1 MKKLLAFVFVFA
13 TVVVATNVLSSCK
26 DYDEDNYDDL
36 QLQLARND
44 KSLRDLIGGN
54 YEELCSLYNLVKD
67 AQEEC
72 SIQCNKKQAEL
83 DSLVT
88 VLTNRLNGIKS
99 CDCDGSG
106 DCHCDG
112 SGNCHCDG
120 SGDCHCDG
128 SGKCNCDLSDL
139 TRRITEAEQD
149 IAGLKTDYQRLEGVV
164 NKIEGSV
171 GTLVGQVSADSATIV
186 DLLGKV
192 GRDSI
197 RITNIY
203 TTLNDYI
210 KREDITNIMQNFLHD
225 QYTKEF
231 IENVL
236 QNYIN
241 NDYLTQN
248 FYNKTEVLNLINQ
261 GVAEAAS
268 NAEEALQ
275 RAKNDSVWIAELWK
289 VDSIVMAKIDSLCDV
304 TQLLEDTLD
313 NYVLKSVYDQF
324 VTKTNNEIANL
335 KAADKRLENLIDSI
349 DSLRYVGDDLL
360 QKQIN
365 AIVLALGGKANVDD
379 LSDIPVLDL
388 SGIRDSLANIWDIK
402 LPALE
407 DAFKTADQALQDQ
420 IDDINDEIDDINDRL
435 DDIEDEIDALKD
447 RVSDLEKKINQITAI
462 IPQAT
467 VNPVFGTFAA
477 PVGISSKV
485 LMAFYGEITSPVE
498 FPTNATANYVKYSDK
513 FTASDWSMISSI
525 VNQETYTAGTIVSGE
540 KDGKASAGT
549 LYVTVNP
556 SEEDFEGQT
565 LKLVNS
571 KDEESKVTLTPLKAE
586 NNYEIMFGYTRAA
599 SANGLYKAEAKLDK
613 ADIDAVKISLN
624 KSELQDA
631 FKAVL
636 SERNMPSLGQL
647 GTTLYD
653 QFNGF
658 LPAQAL
664 KAEWTTTLKDGSTYK
679 RTFRSEYGIA
689 ATAIEPLSF
698 GTFDALNYV
707 TVPGYEQAENFLN
720 DVIDEIKD
728 QLKTQAAK
736 YIGKAKDKI
745 ADMTPELKK
754 LAILKINNMAGEV
767 TYDVVFAPTMTDA
780 DGNTYI
786 VRIDMTDAT
795 PKVYDAV
802 TGKLL
807 YSLGDEGFVV
817 KSDGVHVTVT
827 DKVLYNYLA
836 DGIMSVNQLVGSL
849 EDFIEDVNDLVASVS
864 TKADPLIDKAG
875 NKIYSKLHSYLDKIN
890 RKLVNFVNTTGAR
903 IQPTLLVVSGGGTKL
918 ASGVSGMP
926 TKVDAASVNLIPTT
940 YTAEIVAPAYK
951 KHIIAVDVIKGGA
964 SAQGGD
970 TDCKNALNAFNGQV
984 NKVIDG
990 TSMESIPVTL
1000 ESGYTYV
1007 VAYSALDYHGKI
1019 SMQKFYIK
1027 Y

>member
-26 DYDEDNYDDL
+26 DYDGDTYDDL

-44 KSLRDLIGGN
+44 KSLRDLIGNN
-54 YEELCSLYNLVKD
+54 YEELCSLYNEVKT
-67 AQEEC
+67 AQEQC
-72 SIQCNKKQAEL
+72 SINCVRKHAQLDIAIDSLKGAVKGKADTATVNAIKREIVVINQDITTLTTNYIKL
-83 DSLVT
+83 DST
-88 VLTNRLNGIKS
+88 VNVIQNSIINIYSHISRL
-99 CDCDGSG
+99 
-106 DCHCDG
+106 
-112 SGNCHCDG
+112 
-120 SGDCHCDG
+120 
-128 SGKCNCDLSDL
+128 
-139 TRRITEAEQD
+139 A
-149 IAGLKTDYQRLEGVV
+149 
-164 NKIEGSV
+164 
-171 GTLVGQVSADSATIV
+171 GQVTADSANIQ
-186 DLLGKV
+186 DLLGRVGTNEGNINDLLNRVGINEGKINDLLNRVGINEGNIADLLTTVGDIQGDITTIKSDITTINNRFDNYYTKV
-192 GRDSI
+192 EVDSLDSI
-197 RITNIY
+197 LNAKIDTLESHVNDRFITLESKVN
-203 TTLNDYI
+203 
-210 KREDITNIMQNFLHD
+210 
-225 QYTKEF
+225 
-231 IENVL
+231 
-236 QNYIN
+236 
-241 NDYLTQN
+241 
-248 FYNKTEVLNLINQ
+248 EV
-261 GVAEAAS
+261 AS
-268 NAEEALQ
+268 KAQDAWN
-275 RAKNDSVWIAELWK
+275 RAVNDSVWIAELK
-289 VDSIVMAKIDSLCDV
+289 KNLEKTNERIDSLAGV
-304 TQLLEDTLD
+304 TQHLEDSLD
-313 NYVLKSVYDQF
+313 SYVLKDVYNQF
-324 VTKTNNEIANL
+324 VTETNNKIAAL
-335 KAADKRLENLIDSI
+335 EAADERLESLIDSI
-349 DSLRYVGDDLL
+349 DSLRKNADDLL
-360 QKQIN
+360 QRQIN
-365 AIVLALGGKANVDD
+365 AIVLAMQGQSA
-379 LSDIPVLDL
+379 DI
-388 SGIRDSLANIWDIK
+388 SGLRDSVANILDVRI
-402 LPALE
+402 PNVE
-407 DAFKTADQALQDQ
+407 TAFQNADQLLQDQ
-420 IDDINDEIDDINDRL
+420 IDDINDEISDIKDRL
-435 DDIEDEIDALKD
+435 DDVEDAIDKLTD

-498 FPTNATANYVKYSDK
+498 FPTNATANYVKFSDK

-525 VNQETYTAGTIVSGE
+525 VSQETYTAGTIVSGE

-549 LYVTVNP
+549 LYVTINP

-586 NNYEIMFGYTRAA
+586 NDYEIMFGYTRAA

-707 TVPGYEQAENFLN
+707 TAPGYEQAENFLN

-736 YIGKAKDKI
+736 YIDKAKDKI

-786 VRIDMTDAT
+786 VRIDVVDAT
-795 PKVYDAV
+795 PKIYDAA
-802 TGKLL
+802 TGKML

>member
-26 DYDEDNYDDL
+26 DYDGDTYDDL

-44 KSLRDLIGGN
+44 KSLRDLIGNN
-54 YEELCSLYNLVKD
+54 YEELCSLYNEVKT
-67 AQEEC
+67 AQEQC
-72 SIQCNKKQAEL
+72 SINCVRKHAQLDIAIDSLKGAVKGKADTATVNAIKREIVVINQDITTLTTNYIKL
-83 DSLVT
+83 DST
-88 VLTNRLNGIKS
+88 VNVIQNSIINIYSHISRL
-99 CDCDGSG
+99 
-106 DCHCDG
+106 
-112 SGNCHCDG
+112 
-120 SGDCHCDG
+120 
-128 SGKCNCDLSDL
+128 
-139 TRRITEAEQD
+139 A
-149 IAGLKTDYQRLEGVV
+149 
-164 NKIEGSV
+164 
-171 GTLVGQVSADSATIV
+171 GQVTADSANIQ
-186 DLLGKV
+186 DLLGRVGTNEGNINDLLNRVGINEGKINDLLNRVGINEGNIADLLTTVGDIQGDITTIKSDIATINNRFDNYYTKV
-192 GRDSI
+192 EVDSLDSI
-197 RITNIY
+197 LNAKIDTLESHVNDRFITLESKVN
-203 TTLNDYI
+203 
-210 KREDITNIMQNFLHD
+210 
-225 QYTKEF
+225 
-231 IENVL
+231 
-236 QNYIN
+236 
-241 NDYLTQN
+241 
-248 FYNKTEVLNLINQ
+248 EV
-261 GVAEAAS
+261 AS
-268 NAEEALQ
+268 KAQDAWN
-275 RAKNDSVWIAELWK
+275 RAVQDSVWIAELK
-289 VDSIVMAKIDSLCDV
+289 KNLEKTNERIDSLAGV
-304 TQLLEDTLD
+304 TQHLEDSLD
-313 NYVLKSVYDQF
+313 SYVLKDVYNQF
-324 VTKTNNEIANL
+324 VTETNNKIAAL
-335 KAADKRLENLIDSI
+335 EAADERLESLIDSI
-349 DSLRYVGDDLL
+349 DSLRKNADDLL
-360 QKQIN
+360 QRQIN
-365 AIVLALGGKANVDD
+365 AIVLAMQGQSA
-379 LSDIPVLDL
+379 DI
-388 SGIRDSLANIWDIK
+388 SGLRDSVANILDVRI
-402 LPALE
+402 PNVE
-407 DAFKTADQALQDQ
+407 TAFQNADQLLQGQ
-420 IDDINDEIDDINDRL
+420 IDDINDEISDIKDRL
-435 DDIEDEIDALKD
+435 DDVEDAIDKLTD

-525 VNQETYTAGTIVSGE
+525 VSQETYTAGTIVSGE

-586 NNYEIMFGYTRAA
+586 NDYEIMFGYTRAA

-631 FKAVL
+631 
-636 SERNMPSLGQL
+636 
-647 GTTLYD
+647 
-653 QFNGF
+653 
-658 LPAQAL
+658 
-664 KAEWTTTLKDGSTYK
+664 
-679 RTFRSEYGIA
+679 
-689 ATAIEPLSF
+689 
-698 GTFDALNYV
+698 
-707 TVPGYEQAENFLN
+707 GYEQAENFLN

-736 YIGKAKDKI
+736 YIDKAKDKI

-754 LAILKINNMAGEV
+754 LAILNINKITGEV
-767 TYDVVFAPTMTDA
+767 AYDVVFAPTMTDA

-786 VRIDMTDAT
+786 VRIDVVDAT
-795 PKVYDAV
+795 PKIYDAA
-802 TGKLL
+802 TGKML